1 MCFFSPIRNDPKKT
15 HKQIFGTHPVPG
27 QSRKF
32 VYVYVF
38 FLSLR
43 ILVLSALR
51 HGIATGVQTPSSS
64 FFLCNEVGPFQVLA
78 GDFQAILG
86 PFLAIFRLFS
96 GKLRQLYF
104 RSF

>member
-38 FLSLR
+38 FLSLKS
-43 ILVLSALR
+43 ILISFNQFDPVKNAGIYLTTGRWGKQHVIYVVLL
-51 HGIATGVQTPSSS
+51 P
-64 FFLCNEVGPFQVLA
+64 
-78 GDFQAILG
+78 
-86 PFLAIFRLFS
+86 
-96 GKLRQLYF
+96 
-104 RSF
+104 

>member
-15 HKQIFGTHPVPG
+15 HKQIFGTQPVPG

-43 ILVLSALR
+43 KHYPINSEK
-51 HGIATGVQTPSSS
+51 
-64 FFLCNEVGPFQVLA
+64 FK
-78 GDFQAILG
+78 
-86 PFLAIFRLFS
+86 S
-96 GKLRQLYF
+96 GNGNRK
-104 RSF
+104 